1 MRRSFTKV
9 FLLIGVLFLVQ
20 PAAAQSTAP
29 SPPGDSLQ
37 AARELVKIMD
47 VGAQFRAILP
57 NLMQALRPAI
67 VQNRPEVGRDFDAL
81 VPMMVDTML
90 ARTNEFSEI
99 YAAIYA
105 RNFTAQELRD
115 VAAFYQTETGKKLLA
130 KLPVITN
137 EGMLAGQKLGQQMAV
152 DLQQRIVDELRKKGH
167 NI

>member
-1 MRRSFTKV
+1 MRHSFTKV
-9 FLLIGVLFLVQ
+9 FLLIGMLLLAQ
-20 PAAAQSTAP
+20 PAAAQLT
-29 SPPGDSLQ
+29 PPPEDAMQ

-90 ARTNEFSEI
+90 ARTNEFGEI
-99 YAAIYA
+99 YAVIYA

-115 VAAFYQTETGKKLLA
+115 VAAFYRTETGKKLLA

-152 DLQQRIVDELRKKGH
+152 DLQQRMVDELRKKGH

>member
-1 MRRSFTKV
+1 MRHSFTKV
-9 FLLIGVLFLVQ
+9 FLLIGMLLLAQ
-20 PAAAQSTAP
+20 PAAAQST
-29 SPPGDSLQ
+29 PPPEDAMQ

-99 YAAIYA
+99 YAVIYA

-115 VAAFYQTETGKKLLA
+115 VAAFYRTETGKKLLA

-152 DLQQRIVDELRKKGH
+152 DLQQRMVDELRKKGH

>member
-1 MRRSFTKV
+1 MRRPFTKV
-9 FLLIGVLFLVQ
+9 LLLIGMLFLAQ
-20 PAAAQSTAP
+20 PAAAQPTAP
-29 SPPGDSLQ
+29 PPEDALQ

-57 NLMQALRPAI
+57 TLMQALRPAI

-99 YAAIYA
+99 YAVIYA

-115 VAAFYQTETGKKLLA
+115 VAAFYRTETGQKLLA
-130 KLPVITN
+130 KLPVVTN
-137 EGMLAGQKLGQQMAV
+137 EGMMAGQRLGQQMAV
-152 DLQQRIVDELRKKGH
+152 DLQQRMVDELRKKGH

>member
-1 MRRSFTKV
+1 MRHSFTKV
-9 FLLIGVLFLVQ
+9 FLLIGMLLLAQ
-20 PAAAQSTAP
+20 PAAAQST
-29 SPPGDSLQ
+29 PPPEDAMQ

-90 ARTNEFSEI
+90 ARTNEFGEI
-99 YAAIYA
+99 YAVIYA

-115 VAAFYQTETGKKLLA
+115 VAAFYRTETGKKLLA

-152 DLQQRIVDELRKKGH
+152 DLQQRMVDELRKKGH